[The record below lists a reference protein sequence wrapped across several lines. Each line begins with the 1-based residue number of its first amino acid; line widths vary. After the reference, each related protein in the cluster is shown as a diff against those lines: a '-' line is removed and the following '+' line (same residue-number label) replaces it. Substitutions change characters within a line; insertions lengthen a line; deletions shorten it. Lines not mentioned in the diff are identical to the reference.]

1 MPAQSEKQSRL
12 FRLVRALQKG
22 GIKSKEVSPQVRKM
36 ARTIKPS
43 SVKHFTKLKEILK
56 SLKEAEYS
64 LSDFDIIKGKSF
76 NQVLK
81 ENEGVPF
88 IKKEMLIF
96 QNKQNGFSGFGKTNF
111 IPNAPEN
118 TQMQTEIFS
127 NGSTKKYVFKKLIDQ
142 KNENLIVYACF
153 VQRTYPDRPEKE
165 IFSMLSTSIDKDKD
179 YEQTKALADF
189 IDRINSYGL

>member
-1 MPAQSEKQSRL
+1 MPAQSQKQARL

-88 IKKEMLIF
+88 VKKEMLIF

-165 IFSMLSTSIDKDKD
+165 IFSMLSTSIDKNKD

>member
-1 MPAQSEKQSRL
+1 MPAQSEKQARL

-56 SLKEAEYS
+56 SLKESEYS

-76 NQVLK
+76 NQILK

-96 QNKQNGFSGFGKTNF
+96 QSKQNGFSGFGKTNF

-142 KNENLIVYACF
+142 KNESLIVYACF

-165 IFSMLSTSIDKDKD
+165 IFSMLSTSIDKNKD

>member
-12 FRLVRALQKG
+12 FKLVRSLQKG
-22 GIKSKEVSPQVRKM
+22 KIKPGKVSSTVRTM

-43 SVKHFTKLKEILK
+43 SVKDFTKLKEILK
-56 SLKEAEYS
+56 SLKESEYS

-88 IKKEMLIF
+88 VKKEMLIF

-118 TQMQTEIFS
+118 TQIQTEIFS

-165 IFSMLSTSIDKDKD
+165 IFSMLSTGVDKNKD
-179 YEQTKALADF
+179 SEQTSSLADF

>member
-1 MPAQSEKQSRL
+1 MPAQSEKQARL

-22 GIKSKEVSPQVRKM
+22 KIKPGTVSSTVRTM
-36 ARTIKPS
+36 ASTIKPS
-43 SVKHFTKLKEILK
+43 SVKDFTKLKEILK
-56 SLKEAEYS
+56 SLKESEYS
-64 LSDFDIIKGKSF
+64 LSDFDIIKGKPF

-88 IKKEMLIF
+88 VKKEMLIF

-118 TQMQTEIFS
+118 TQIQTEIFS

-165 IFSMLSTSIDKDKD
+165 IFSMLSTGVDKNKD
-179 YEQTKALADF
+179 SEQTSSLSDF

>member
-1 MPAQSEKQSRL
+1 MPAQSEKQARL

-56 SLKEAEYS
+56 SLKEVEYS

-142 KNENLIVYACF
+142 KNESLIVYACF

-165 IFSMLSTSIDKDKD
+165 IFSMLSTSIDKNKD

>member
-1 MPAQSEKQSRL
+1 MPAQSEKQARL

-43 SVKHFTKLKEILK
+43 SVKHFTKVKEILK

-88 IKKEMLIF
+88 VKKEMLIF

-165 IFSMLSTSIDKDKD
+165 IFSMLSTSIDKNKD

>member
-1 MPAQSEKQSRL
+1 MPAQSEKQAKL

-22 GIKSKEVSPQVRKM
+22 KIKSGKVSPQVRKM
-36 ARTIKPS
+36 ATTIKPS

-56 SLKEAEYS
+56 SLRESEYS

-111 IPNAPEN
+111 IPNSQEN
-118 TQMQTEIFS
+118 TQIQTEIFS

-142 KNENLIVYACF
+142 QNENLIVYACF

-165 IFSMLSTSIDKDKD
+165 IFSMLSTGTDKNKNS
-179 YEQTKALADF
+179 EQTKALADF
-189 IDRINSYGL
+189 IDRINSYGI

>member
-1 MPAQSEKQSRL
+1 MPAQSEKQARL
-12 FRLVRALQKG
+12 FRLVRSLQKG
-22 GIKSKEVSPQVRKM
+22 KIKSEKVSPQVRKM
-36 ARTIKPS
+36 ASTIKPS

-56 SLKEAEYS
+56 SLRESEYS

-111 IPNAPEN
+111 IPNSPEN
-118 TQMQTEIFS
+118 TQIETEIFS

-142 KNENLIVYACF
+142 QNENLIVYACF

-165 IFSMLSTSIDKDKD
+165 IFSMLSTGIDKNKD

>member
-1 MPAQSEKQSRL
+1 MPAQSEKQAKL

-36 ARTIKPS
+36 ASTIKPS
-43 SVKHFTKLKEILK
+43 SVKDFTKLKEILK
-56 SLKEAEYS
+56 SLRESEYS

-96 QNKQNGFSGFGKTNF
+96 QTKQNGFSGFGKTNF
-111 IPNAPEN
+111 IPNSPEN
-118 TQMQTEIFS
+118 TQIETEIFS

-142 KNENLIVYACF
+142 QNENLIVYACF

-165 IFSMLSTSIDKDKD
+165 IFSMLSTGIDKNKD

>member
-1 MPAQSEKQSRL
+1 MPAQSEKQARL

-88 IKKEMLIF
+88 VKKEMLIF
-96 QNKQNGFSGFGKTNF
+96 DSFHH
-111 IPNAPEN
+111 
-118 TQMQTEIFS
+118 MQI
-127 NGSTKKYVFKKLIDQ
+127 K
-142 KNENLIVYACF
+142 
-153 VQRTYPDRPEKE
+153 
-165 IFSMLSTSIDKDKD
+165 
-179 YEQTKALADF
+179 
-189 IDRINSYGL
+189 

>member
-1 MPAQSEKQSRL
+1 MPAQSEKQARL

-96 QNKQNGFSGFGKTNF
+96 QNKQNGYSGFGKTNF

-142 KNENLIVYACF
+142 KNESLIVYACF

-165 IFSMLSTSIDKDKD
+165 IFSMLSTSIDKNKD

>member
-1 MPAQSEKQSRL
+1 MPAQSEKQARL

-22 GIKSKEVSPQVRKM
+22 GVKSKEVSPQVRKM

-56 SLKEAEYS
+56 SLKESEYS

-96 QNKQNGFSGFGKTNF
+96 QSKQNGFSGFGKTNF

-165 IFSMLSTSIDKDKD
+165 IFSMLSTSIDKNKD

>member
-1 MPAQSEKQSRL
+1 MPAQSEKQARL
-12 FRLVRALQKG
+12 FRLVRSLQKG
-22 GIKSKEVSPQVRKM
+22 KIKSEKVSPQVRKM
-36 ARTIKPS
+36 ASTIKPS

-56 SLKEAEYS
+56 SLRESEYS

-111 IPNAPEN
+111 IPNSPEN

-142 KNENLIVYACF
+142 QNENLIVYACF

-165 IFSMLSTSIDKDKD
+165 IFSMLSTGIDKNKD

>member
-1 MPAQSEKQSRL
+1 MPAQSEKQARL

-56 SLKEAEYS
+56 SLKESEYS

-142 KNENLIVYACF
+142 KNKNLIVYACF

-165 IFSMLSTSIDKDKD
+165 IFSMLSTSIDRDKD

>member
-1 MPAQSEKQSRL
+1 MPAQSEKQARL

-88 IKKEMLIF
+88 VKKEMLIF

-165 IFSMLSTSIDKDKD
+165 VFSMLSTSIDKNKD

>member
-1 MPAQSEKQSRL
+1 MPAQSEKQARL
-12 FRLVRALQKG
+12 FRLVQALQKG
-22 GIKSKEVSPQVRKM
+22 KIKPRKVSSTVRTM
-36 ARTIKPS
+36 ASTIKPS
-43 SVKHFTKLKEILK
+43 SVKDFTKLKEILK
-56 SLKEAEYS
+56 SLKEAEYA

-88 IKKEMLIF
+88 VKKEMLIF

-118 TQMQTEIFS
+118 TQMQAEIFS

-142 KNENLIVYACF
+142 KNENLIIYACF
-153 VQRTYPDRPEKE
+153 VQRTYPDRSDKE
-165 IFSMLSTSIDKDKD
+165 IFSMLSTGIDKNKTG
-179 YEQTKALADF
+179 EQTSTLADF

>member
-1 MPAQSEKQSRL
+1 MPAQSEKQARL

-22 GIKSKEVSPQVRKM
+22 GIKSKKVSPQVRKM

-88 IKKEMLIF
+88 VKKEMLIF

-142 KNENLIVYACF
+142 KNKNLIVYACF

-165 IFSMLSTSIDKDKD
+165 IFSMLSTSIDRNKD

>member
-1 MPAQSEKQSRL
+1 MPAQSEKQARL

-43 SVKHFTKLKEILK
+43 SVKHFIKLKEILK

-142 KNENLIVYACF
+142 KNESLIVYACF

-165 IFSMLSTSIDKDKD
+165 IFSMLSTSIDKNKD